1 MDYEY
6 DEATDRL
13 VAPSFWTPEAIALF
27 EARHA
32 DWVAQRQ
39 AVERRMAEIA
49 GPDYEMLPHLGDV
62 RRLATGY
69 LPAEDQGDKL
79 IREWYDWT
87 RAERIGDLQVSY
99 TSGSRT
105 LGYPQY
111 ATGIQPGDLADDRLS
126 ALYRRGPLAK
136 RLPVESGWHARYLR
150 IEDESLPA
158 RALGR
163 TTYWRIKGAVPQ

>member
-69 LPAEDQGDKL
+69 LPAEDQGDTG
-79 IREWYDWT
+79 D
-87 RAERIGDLQVSY
+87 RARMKKGPPRSR
-99 TSGSRT
+99 SGS
-105 LGYPQY
+105 
-111 ATGIQPGDLADDRLS
+111 
-126 ALYRRGPLAK
+126 
-136 RLPVESGWHARYLR
+136 V
-150 IEDESLPA
+150 
-158 RALGR
+158 
-163 TTYWRIKGAVPQ
+163 GAFVMFRP